1 MLEDIRLSFKGIW
14 SHKMRSFLTMLG
26 IIVGIAAVIAVVST
40 IEGTNEQIKNNL
52 IGDGSNTVRIQ
63 LYQNGWP
70 ADFSYS
76 SAPSNIPELTEATR
90 QELLSLEGVENA
102 SIYHTRDYGGSL
114 YYRNTALEGCS
125 VFGIDS
131 TYFDTAGLRV
141 IKGRGFTADDM
152 QPGKKSVIID
162 KTALSSWWEG
172 DEPLGSII
180 DISGEP
186 FTVVG
191 VVDKKTVFEPVIN
204 SIEDYYTYMQTTSGA
219 VYIPDTEWP
228 VIFRYDEPKA
238 VVIKAKSTDDMTTA
252 GRKSTDLLNSLL
264 GTSQMSPSASASS
277 SSSENTLKFQSA
289 NLADEASELQQL
301 SASSNILLIG
311 IASIS
316 LLVGGIG
323 VMNIMLVSVTER
335 TREIG
340 LKKALG
346 AKKRRIRSQFLMEAV
361 ILSGIGGGLG
371 VVAGIILSRIISA
384 MAMIPVAISV
394 PSIIIAVLFSMAIGI
409 LFGMLPSIKASNL
422 NPIEALGYE

>member
-52 IGDGSNTVRIQ
+52 IGDGTNTINIQ
-63 LYQNGWP
+63 LYENGWP

-76 SAPSNIPELTEATR
+76 SAPSGVPEMTE
-90 QELLSLEGVENA
+90 SLRNEILDIDGVENA
-102 SIYHTRDYGGSL
+102 SFYHYREYGASL
-114 YYRNTALEGCS
+114 YYRNTTLDGCS
-125 VFGIDS
+125 VYGVDPS
-131 TYFDTAGLRV
+131 YFPTAGLRV
-141 IKGRGFTADDM
+141 IKGRGFTEEDM
-152 QPGKKSVIID
+152 KPGRKSVLID

-172 DEPLGSII
+172 DDAVGTII
-180 DISGEP
+180 DLDGEP
-186 FTVVG
+186 FTVIG
-191 VVDKKTVFEPVIN
+191 VVDKTKVFEPVIN
-204 SIEDYYTYMQTTSGA
+204 SFEDYNTYMQTA
-219 VYIPDTEWP
+219 NAAIYIPDIEWP
-228 VIFRYDEPKA
+228 VVFKYDEPKA
-238 VVIKAKSTDDMTTA
+238 VLVKAASTDDMTHA
-252 GRKSTDLLNSLL
+252 GRAATDLLNARLSFNNQ
-264 GTSQMSPSASASS
+264 GSS
-277 SSSENTLKFQSA
+277 SDSTMKYQSA

-361 ILSGIGGGLG
+361 ILSGIGGCLG
-371 VVAGIILSRIISA
+371 VIVGIILSRIISA

-394 PSIIIAVLFSMAIGI
+394 PSIVVAVLFSMAIGI
-409 LFGMLPSIKASNL
+409 IFGMLPSIKASNL

>member
-52 IGDGSNTVRIQ
+52 IGDGTNTINIQ
-63 LYQNGWP
+63 LYENGWP

-76 SAPSNIPELTEATR
+76 SAPSGVPEMTE
-90 QELLSLEGVENA
+90 SLRNEILDIDGVENV
-102 SIYHTRDYGGSL
+102 SFYHYREYGASL
-114 YYRNTALEGCS
+114 YYRNTTLDGCS
-125 VFGIDS
+125 VYGVDPS
-131 TYFDTAGLRV
+131 YFPTAGLRV
-141 IKGRGFTADDM
+141 IKGRGFTEEDM
-152 QPGKKSVIID
+152 KPGRKSVLID

-172 DEPLGSII
+172 DDAVGTII
-180 DISGEP
+180 DLDGEP
-186 FTVVG
+186 FTVIG
-191 VVDKKTVFEPVIN
+191 VVDKTKVFEPVIN
-204 SIEDYYTYMQTTSGA
+204 SFEDYNTYMQTA
-219 VYIPDTEWP
+219 NAAIYIPDIEWP
-228 VIFRYDEPKA
+228 VVFKYDEPKA
-238 VVIKAKSTDDMTTA
+238 VLVKAASTDDMTHA
-252 GRKSTDLLNSLL
+252 GRAATDLLNARLSFNNQ
-264 GTSQMSPSASASS
+264 GSS
-277 SSSENTLKFQSA
+277 SDSTMKYQSA

-371 VVAGIILSRIISA
+371 VIAGIILSRIISA

-394 PSIIIAVLFSMAIGI
+394 PSIVIAVLFSMAIGI

>member
-52 IGDGSNTVRIQ
+52 IGDGSNTVTIQ

-70 ADFSYS
+70 ADFSYTPV
-76 SAPSNIPELTEATR
+76 PSGVPELTAETR
-90 QELLSLEGVENA
+90 EELLKLDGVSDA
-102 SIYHTRDYGGSL
+102 ALFHKRDYGGSL
-114 YYRNTALEGCS
+114 FYQNNSMDGCS
-125 VFGIDS
+125 VLGVDDS
-131 TYFDTAGLRV
+131 YFDAAGMRV
-141 IKGRGFTADDM
+141 IKGRGFTASDLK
-152 QPGKKSVIID
+152 PGRKSIVID

-172 DEPLGSII
+172 DDPLGSVV
-180 DISGEP
+180 DVNGEP
-186 FTVVG
+186 FTVIG
-191 VVDKKTVFEPVIN
+191 VADKKTAFEPVIN
-204 SIEDYYTYMQTTSGA
+204 SMEDYYTYMQTSSGA

-228 VIFRYDEPKA
+228 VVFQYDEPRA
-238 VVIKAKSTDDMTTA
+238 AIIRAASTDEMTTA
-252 GRKSTDLLNSLL
+252 GRAATDLLNSKL
-264 GTSQMSPSASASS
+264 TISQDASS
-277 SSSENTLKFQSA
+277 EETIKYQSA

-346 AKKRRIRSQFLMEAV
+346 AKKRRIRSQFLLEAM
-361 ILSGIGGGLG
+361 ILSGIGGVLG
-371 VVAGIILSRIISA
+371 VIAGVILSRIISA
-384 MAMIPVAISV
+384 VAMIPVAISI

-409 LFGMLPSIKASNL
+409 LFGMIPSIKASNL